1 MENHMDLSIEDLTGI
16 LGGLI
21 SELEDCPPS
30 EGLAM
35 AKNLVRRTL
44 IKEIEWTDEVLGK

>member
-1 MENHMDLSIEDLTGI
+1 MNNHKDLSIEDLIGI

-21 SELEDCPPS
+21 SELEDISPS

-35 AKNLVRRTL
+35 ARGLVRRTL
-44 IKEIEWTDEVLGK
+44 IKEIEWTDGVLRK